1 MRRWEL
7 SALPPQ
13 SPGKAGLEIE
23 FNHQWSMIESITPM
37 QWNLHKTPQMC
48 QGLKSFWVGEHINVL
63 GGWWA
68 LKGRGSS
75 APYHPS
81 LALCTSSIWLFLSY
95 NLYNKLANLSKVLSW
110 VLWVVLADSW
120 TEGVGIGVV
129 MRTPEFIATWKHS
142 GLGLAAGIWKGSSLV
157 GWALNLWG
165 LC

>member
-37 QWNLHKTPQMC
+37 QWNLHKTLQMC
-48 QGLKSFWVGEHINVL
+48 QGLKSFWVGERINVL

-68 LKGRGSS
+68 LKGCGSYAS
-75 APYHPS
+75 YH
-81 LALCTSSIWLFLSY
+81 LCTSSIWLFLSY

-120 TEGVGIGVV
+120 TWGGGGGHANPWIYSHMEAQWPGTG
-129 MRTPEFIATWKHS
+129 TWYLKGKQS
-142 GLGLAAGIWKGSSLV
+142 CGTEPLACGACANSR
-157 GWALNLWG
+157 
-165 LC
+165 